1 MFFFR
6 EIEGQQAPREQQESR
21 WVQFISRCSQRYQ
34 PPKGLGAQ
42 GDSWNSQFKKQNPKK
57 SYFKPTCSSPT
68 SKMLL
73 SLFSSFKL
81 FPLFFLPNSLSRG
94 EGKPITCAS
103 ASVPHSS
110 EKRVGFLYSCNISRF
125 LNLQK
130 AKFSSSGNVL
140 QYLRIKLPSA
150 WVFPQPGVIS
160 GALLL
165 LMFPHK
171 LAL

>member
-1 MFFFR
+1 
-6 EIEGQQAPREQQESR
+6 
-21 WVQFISRCSQRYQ
+21 
-34 PPKGLGAQ
+34 
-42 GDSWNSQFKKQNPKK
+42 
-57 SYFKPTCSSPT
+57 
-68 SKMLL
+68 MLL

-103 ASVPHSS
+103 ASAPHSS
-110 EKRVGFLYSCNISRF
+110 EKHVGFLYSCNISRF

-150 WVFPQPGVIS
+150 RVFPQPGVIS